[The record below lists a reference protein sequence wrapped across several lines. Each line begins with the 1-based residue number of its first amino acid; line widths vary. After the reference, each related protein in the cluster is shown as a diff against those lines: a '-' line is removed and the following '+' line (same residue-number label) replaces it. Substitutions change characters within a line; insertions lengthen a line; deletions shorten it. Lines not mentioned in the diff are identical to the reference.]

1 MLGFA
6 RKLATALLWMG
17 AGVSLAGALW
27 LVLRSCSYDVGTVAA
42 YAVYFGLQVVLPGV
56 VLVALIRGKPLTWT
70 QAIALAVPT
79 GFGVEVLSFLG
90 LSALGMRSW
99 VAALPFLWGALG
111 VLWWRSRGIA
121 PLSWRVTR
129 KHAGIAATL
138 SFVFLCTVVAA
149 TSQMFAESPLVSGL
163 PQRPIFHDWVY
174 LVSRAAAIKQHWPIE
189 DPSLAGTPLHYHYF
203 MLVHVAAASWS
214 SGTELTLLMLR
225 LTIVPLGGVLVVQA
239 YVLGRMLSR
248 RVWGGLAAAGLVI
261 CASGMTFQSNY
272 NRTDFLDL
280 FMRWVY
286 VSPTFFF
293 GIIFFGAL
301 MILVAEASEARRVR
315 WRMLAWM
322 ALLSASGAGAKGT
335 VVPVLLA
342 GMGLWALWRWY
353 KEKRL
358 PWRLVG
364 IATALAVPFTFVY
377 VNAMSQ
383 WGTGDAEITPFRIYQ
398 ITAFWHD
405 YGVEWQR
412 FLIGILPHYE
422 LAIWLGAAACALA
435 VIAGTSGVR
444 LLAIPYLVQG
454 AKGHRTP
461 LAHLLGATF
470 LAAVLMGTFVHLD
483 SNGELY
489 VILLMRLPLAVLTGA
504 FAVSAWERLGEW
516 RREVWGEMRGVAGA
530 TRSRS
535 VGWLRAAGV
544 GVAGAGVAL
553 TLMLQ
558 VTAWTKRS
566 HHGFAQWMQTKPVLA
581 VSDDLLP
588 LYETM
593 RWVRANTEKDAVL
606 MANAFTTRTMTKG
619 RGISVDHT
627 TVGVHYYYSA
637 LSERRMWIEG
647 PSYQLDTA
655 ETIQRL
661 TEASRVFYHGKVP
674 TTAMF
679 ASRPSYVMIDHR
691 VGDGAKVPLTAKDRV
706 FANGRY
712 EIYRVPEG
720 KAAKGYAMV
729 AD

>member
-1 MLGFA
+1 A
-6 RKLATALLWMG
+6 
-17 AGVSLAGALW
+17 
-27 LVLRSCSYDVGTVAA
+27 
-42 YAVYFGLQVVLPGV
+42 
-56 VLVALIRGKPLTWT
+56 
-70 QAIALAVPT
+70 
-79 GFGVEVLSFLG
+79 
-90 LSALGMRSW
+90 
-99 VAALPFLWGALG
+99 
-111 VLWWRSRGIA
+111 
-121 PLSWRVTR
+121 
-129 KHAGIAATL
+129 
-138 SFVFLCTVVAA
+138 
-149 TSQMFAESPLVSGL
+149 
-163 PQRPIFHDWVY
+163 
-174 LVSRAAAIKQHWPIE
+174 WPIE

-225 LTIVPLGGVLVVQA
+225 LAIVPLGGVLVVQA
-239 YVLGRMLSR
+239 YLLGRMLSR
-248 RVWGGLAAAGLVI
+248 RVWGGLAAALLTI
-261 CASGMTFQSNY
+261 CASGMTFRSDY

-301 MILVAEASEARRVR
+301 LILIAEAVAGPRVR
-315 WRMLAWM
+315 RGTLSWM
-322 ALLSASGAGAKGT
+322 ALLSAGGTGAKGT
-335 VVPVLLA
+335 MVPVLLV
-342 GMGLWALWRWY
+342 GLGLWALWRWY

-364 IATALAVPFTFVY
+364 IAAVLAAPFAVVY
-377 VNAMSQ
+377 LSAMSQ

-398 ITAFWHD
+398 ITAFWHE

-412 FLIGILPHYE
+412 FLIGLLPHYE

-470 LAAVLMGTFVHLD
+470 AATALMGTFVHLD

-516 RREVWGEMRGVAGA
+516 SREVWGEMRGVVGA
-530 TRSRS
+530 TRSKS

-553 TLMLQ
+553 TLVLQ
-558 VTAWTKRS
+558 LSAWAKRS
-566 HHGFAQWMQTKPVLA
+566 HRGFGEWMRTQPVLA

-593 RWVRANTEKDAVL
+593 RWVRTNTEKDAVL

-637 LSERRMWIEG
+637 LSERRLWIEG

-655 ETIQRL
+655 ETIARL

-674 TTAMF
+674 TTATF
-679 ASRPSYVMIDHR
+679 RSRPGYVLLDHR
-691 VGDGAKVPLTAKDRV
+691 VGDGAKVVLPVKDRV

-712 EIYRVPEG
+712 EIFRVPDV
-720 KAAKGYAMV
+720 KATKGYAMTS
-729 AD
+729 D